1 MLASFRNYKPSR
13 LDSIGRNWVC
23 ICLGVVTTSTVS
35 GRILVLSR
43 LNIQHEF
50 IFWFLSFLCVITK
63 WSLLF
68 LFYLCAL
75 NGVIER
81 LFKSKQHCLSTLLRS
96 VQVIVACIL
105 YVWYGTSAA

>member
-1 MLASFRNYKPSR
+1 MLASFRNYKLSR
-13 LDSIGRNWVC
+13 LDSIGRNWVR
-23 ICLGVVTTSTVS
+23 ICLGVVTTYAVS

-43 LNIQHEF
+43 LDIQHEF

-75 NGVIER
+75 SG
-81 LFKSKQHCLSTLLRS
+81 LLKSYLK
-96 VQVIVACIL
+96 
-105 YVWYGTSAA
+105 